1 MLPIYLHY
9 NRLGMFGWFKSK
21 GKVERLKERYTQLM
35 RKSYK
40 VALKDEKESDR
51 IQQKAKEI
59 FDEIKYLSLKNA
71 DK

>member
-1 MLPIYLHY
+1 
-9 NRLGMFGWFKSK
+9 MFGWFKSK
-21 GKVERLKERYTQLM
+21 EKLERLKERYTYLM

-40 VALKDEKESDR
+40 VALKDERESDR
-51 IQQKAKEI
+51 IQQRAKEI